1 MSDMLE
7 QAIVDAEALR
17 EAATKNAETMVLE
30 KYSSQIKEAVQSL
43 LEQEDMEA
51 GLEGDLGLGGEP
63 GGAGPADPAAAA
75 PEAEAEPSSVLEHL
89 PMAAT
94 SDSDEEV
101 EIPLDKLLEE
111 VTKLSES
118 MRFNGDEVLDED
130 LYEGQW
136 MDIGEDYDPMEEG
149 DDFTLAE
156 ELMLEEELAEEQGYH
171 ASSTWSPSSRPEEF
185 LEEHL
190 TVDVGSNLVSTG
202 YTAATD
208 LQLQLAEEELL
219 ALEQDSK
226 VREEQEA
233 KRKAVQKLT
242 VVNETL
248 TKENGKLTKTL
259 NKSTKYMTK
268 LRNALLA
275 LEEKLDKASLDNA
288 KLLYQNKA
296 LTSDSLNERQKRK
309 LVEAVSNAENIEE
322 AKVIFETLQNTVGS
336 TSRKQQPKSLS
347 EAIEKSSS
355 VILSARQNS
364 SRRSEKK
371 RSNVRPLEIPCR
383 NRQKIN
389 L

>member
-1 MSDMLE
+1 MLE

-30 KYSSQIKEAVQSL
+30 KYSNQIKEAVQSL
-43 LEQEDMEA
+43 LEQEDLEA
-51 GLEGDLGLGGEP
+51 ELGADLGLEGEAGGE
-63 GGAGPADPAAAA
+63 APADPAAAPEGAA
-75 PEAEAEPSSVLEHL
+75 PAGEPSSVLEHL

-94 SDSDEEV
+94 SDSDDEI

-111 VTKLSES
+111 VTRLSES

-130 LYEGQW
+130 LYEGNW
-136 MDIGEDYDPMEEG
+136 MDIGEGYDPMEEG
-149 DDFTLAE
+149 DDFTLEE
-156 ELMLEEELAEEQGYH
+156 ELMLEEELAEEQGYNEGYN
-171 ASSTWSPSSRPEEF
+171 ASATWSPSGRPEEF

-202 YTAATD
+202 YTAATE

-242 VVNETL
+242 AVNETL
-248 TKENGKLTKTL
+248 SRENNKLTTTL
-259 NKSTKYMTK
+259 NKSTEYMTK
-268 LRNALLA
+268 LRNAVLT
-275 LEEKLDKASLDNA
+275 LEEKLDKVSLDNA

-296 LTSDSLNERQKRK
+296 LISDSLNERQKHK
-309 LVEAVSNAENIEE
+309 LAEAVSNAETIEE
-322 AKVIFETLQNTVGS
+322 AKVIFETLQSTVGS
-336 TSRKQQPKSLS
+336 TSRKQQPNSLS
-347 EAIEKSSS
+347 EAVQKSSS

-364 SRRSEKK
+364 SSSQKK
-371 RSNVRPLEIPCR
+371 SDPTLDRWKFLAGIDK
-383 NRQKIN
+383 Q
-389 L
+389 